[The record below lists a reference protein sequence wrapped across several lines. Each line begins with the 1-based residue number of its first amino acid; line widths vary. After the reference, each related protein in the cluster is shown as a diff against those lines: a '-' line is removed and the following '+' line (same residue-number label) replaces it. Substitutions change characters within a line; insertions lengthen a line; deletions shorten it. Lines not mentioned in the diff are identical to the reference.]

1 MRTINFRAWDNETKK
16 IYSVHSFSAHDDGTV
31 ELWSFDI
38 DGEHKLT
45 DYVLEQYT
53 GVDDV
58 SGKPIYEGDI
68 VRDEDGICEQ
78 VVFSDGGFFAG
89 DMSVWDASLGYVIG
103 NIHENPD
110 LLEIGYIQEEE

>member
-1 MRTINFRAWDNETKK
+1 MRPIKFRAWDNETKK

-53 GVDDV
+53 GVSDAT
-58 SGKPIYEGDI
+58 GKPIYEGDI
-68 VRDEDGICEQ
+68 LQNRKYKSVIKHIGTGFKADVVGYQNIYPFNGRDET
-78 VVFSDGGFFAG
+78 
-89 DMSVWDASLGYVIG
+89 VIG
-103 NIHENPD
+103 NIHENPE
-110 LLEIGYIQEEE
+110 LLEAD